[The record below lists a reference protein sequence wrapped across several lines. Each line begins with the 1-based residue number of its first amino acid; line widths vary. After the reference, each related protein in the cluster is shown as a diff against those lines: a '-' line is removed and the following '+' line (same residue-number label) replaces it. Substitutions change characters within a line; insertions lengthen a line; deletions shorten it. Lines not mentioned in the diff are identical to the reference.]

1 MDLKA
6 KMYIFTKDVSF
17 DSKKEEDRK
26 GANKNVKVILNAI
39 EQKVYIKVMLKIN

>member
-1 MDLKA
+1 M

-26 GANKNVKVILNAI
+26 GANKNVKEILNVI
-39 EQKVYIKVMLKIN
+39 EQKGLIKVMLNMN